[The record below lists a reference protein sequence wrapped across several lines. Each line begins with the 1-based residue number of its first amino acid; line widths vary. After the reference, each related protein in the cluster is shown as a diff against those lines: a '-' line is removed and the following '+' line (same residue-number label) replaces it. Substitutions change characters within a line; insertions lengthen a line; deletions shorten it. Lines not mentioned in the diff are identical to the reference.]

1 MKISEILKSNKATLS
16 FEVFPPKTSASL
28 ESIKDATAQIAE
40 LKPDFMSV
48 TYGAA
53 GGARQYSAEIA
64 KHVQSHGATAIAHIT
79 CVDATAE
86 SLKAQLTT
94 LKEYGIENV
103 LALRGDLPEGTES
116 TEDWPY
122 RHASELAKAIKGFGD
137 FCVGGAC
144 YPEKHPESKS
154 VEEDISFMKVK
165 QDAGCE
171 FFTTQMFFDNEIF
184 YRYLYKLRGAGV
196 TVPVIAGIM
205 PVTNAKQMERIIS
218 LSDAF
223 IPRSYVSILDKYGD
237 KPEALKQA
245 SIAYTTA
252 QIIDLIANGINNI
265 HIYAMNK
272 PDVAKAIQDNLSE
285 LVPSCAKQS

>member
-1 MKISEILKSNKATLS
+1 
-16 FEVFPPKTSASL
+16 
-28 ESIKDATAQIAE
+28 
-40 LKPDFMSV
+40 SV
-48 TYGAA
+48 TYGAN
-53 GGARQYSAEIA
+53 GGTRRHTFQLASDIQTECG
-64 KHVQSHGATAIAHIT
+64 VTALAHIT
-79 CVDATAE
+79 CVTTDRAGIHE
-86 SLKAQLTT
+86 RLDDLKS
-94 LKEYGIENV
+94 KNIENV
-103 LALRGDLPEGTES
+103 LALRGDIPEGCEF
-116 TEDWPY
+116 PVKNGY
-122 RHASELAKAIKGFGD
+122 LHANELAADIKAYGD

-144 YPEKHPESKS
+144 YPEGHPEAPSKQADM
-154 VEEDISFMKVK
+154 ENLKRK

-184 YRYLYKLRGAGV
+184 YRYLYKLRGVGV

-252 QIIDLIANGINNI
+252 QIIDLLANGINNI

-285 LVPSCAKQS
+285 LVPSCSKQS